1 VACFVLAATAGRFLL
16 YSGLMKLGIIG
27 LPGSGKTTIFNALTM
42 GNAPTGQSMGGRF
55 DVLTAVVD
63 VRDPRVDVL
72 SRMFNPKKTTY
83 ARITYTDIAGLQTSD
98 DEPPGSAVSPQLLN
112 HLAGLDGF
120 VHVVR
125 AFENASV
132 PHPAGSVAAARD
144 LAALDT
150 EFLLTDLGTVERRIE
165 RIQEGL
171 KKGATK
177 DKATAQAELA
187 LFEKLNETLSAE
199 QPLRVLDLTEEQH
212 KSLRGYGLL
221 TLKPKV
227 VVINIGDDQ
236 NEVVLDYNA
245 PRTVVAPIRGR
256 LEMDLAQLSAA
267 GDEESLALFMAEYGV
282 IELSLDRVIHLSY
295 DLMGLQS
302 FFTVGEDEVRAWEI
316 RRGATAVDAAGTIH
330 TDLAKGFIRAEVIN
344 YDDLVALGGL
354 PQARAAGKLRQEGK
368 TYLVHDGDVITI
380 KFNL

>member
-1 VACFVLAATAGRFLL
+1 
-16 YSGLMKLGIIG
+16 MKLGIIG
-27 LPGSGKTTIFNALTM
+27 LPSSGKTTIFNALTQ

-72 SRMFNPKKTTY
+72 SRMFNPEKTTY
-83 ARITYTDIAGLQTSD
+83 ARITYSDVAGLQKRETD
-98 DEPPGSAVSPQLLN
+98 APGSGLSPQLLN
-112 HLAGLDGF
+112 HLSGLEGF

-132 PHPAGSVAAARD
+132 PHPDGRVDPARD

-150 EFLLTDLGTVERRIE
+150 EFLLNDLGVVERRIE
-165 RIQEGL
+165 KIQEGL

-177 DKATAQAELA
+177 DKGAATAELA
-187 LFEKLNETLSAE
+187 LFEQMNATLTAE
-199 QPLRVLDLTEEQH
+199 QPLRVLDLSEEQL
-212 KSLRGYGLL
+212 KGLRGYGLL

-227 VVINIGDDQ
+227 VLINIGDDQ
-236 NEVVLDYNA
+236 NEIDLAYNYPQTILA
-245 PRTVVAPIRGR
+245 NIRGR
-256 LEMDLAQLSAA
+256 LEMDLGQLSAA
-267 GDEESLALFMAEYGV
+267 GDADSLAMFMEEYGV
-282 IELSLDRVIHLSY
+282 GELSLDRVIHLSY

-302 FFTVGEDEVRAWEI
+302 FFTVGEDEVRAWEVK
-316 RRGATAVDAAGTIH
+316 RGATAVDAAGVIH
-330 TDLAKGFIRAEVIN
+330 TDLAKGFIRAEVVH

-354 PQARAAGKLRQEGK
+354 AHARSTGKLRQEGK
-368 TYLVHDGDVITI
+368 TYIVQDGDVINI

>member
-1 VACFVLAATAGRFLL
+1 
-16 YSGLMKLGIIG
+16 MKLGIIG
-27 LPGSGKTTIFNALTM
+27 LPSSGKTTIFNALTM

-83 ARITYTDIAGLQTSD
+83 ARITYTDVAGLQAA
-98 DEPPGSAVSPQLLN
+98 ENEAPGSGISPQLLN

-132 PHPAGSVAAARD
+132 PHRDGRVDAARD

-171 KKGATK
+171 KKGASK
-177 DKATAQAELA
+177 DRIAAQTELS
-187 LFEKLNETLSAE
+187 LFEELNAALSAE
-199 QPLRVLDLTEEQH
+199 KPLRALYLNEEQL
-212 KSLRGYGLL
+212 KGLRGYGLL

-227 VVINIGDDQ
+227 VLINIGDDQ
-236 NEVVLDYNA
+236 GEVPLVYDA
-245 PRTVVAPIRGR
+245 PRTVLAHIRGR
-256 LEMDLAQLSAA
+256 LEMELAQLSAA
-267 GDEESLALFMAEYGV
+267 GDEETLAMFMTEYGV
-282 IELSLDRVIHLSY
+282 TELSLDRVIHLSY

-302 FFTVGEDEVRAWEI
+302 FFTVGEDEVRAWEVK
-316 RRGATAVDAAGTIH
+316 RGATAVDAAGTIH
-330 TDLAKGFIRAEVIN
+330 TDLAKGFIRAEVVS

-354 PQARAAGKLRQEGK
+354 AQARAVGKLRQEGK
-368 TYLVHDGDVITI
+368 TYHVHDGDVINI